1 MQDLIWQLL
10 LVTAAVLL
18 VWLSIRARRIGN
30 RLLKWSGIVTA
41 GALAGVAWGFL
52 ALAANRN

>member
-10 LVTAAVLL
+10 LVTAAVFL

-30 RLLKWSGIVTA
+30 GLLKWSGIVTA
-41 GALAGVAWGFL
+41 AALAGVAWGFL
-52 ALAANRN
+52 ALATKRN